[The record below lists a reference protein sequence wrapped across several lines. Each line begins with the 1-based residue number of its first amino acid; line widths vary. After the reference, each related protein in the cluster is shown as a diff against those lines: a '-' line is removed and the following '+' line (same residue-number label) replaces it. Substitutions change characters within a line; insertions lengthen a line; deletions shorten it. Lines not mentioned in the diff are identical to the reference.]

1 MFSEPAALLLDFVV
15 GLGLLLLLAF
25 DFLAG
30 LEFYPPDL
38 LDLRVVYDFELFLVL
53 SDLQF
58 ALLSQLLSLHA
69 FLLLLLQLLLPVF
82 CSLLL
87 DKPLSLFPASALLRF
102 LLPDLPFSFRLFL
115 LALGLIF
122 LQLGLHQFCVF

>member
-1 MFSEPAALLLDFVV
+1 LLALVELSQLRLGLLASLDDAFVLLLDLFSEPAALLLDFVV

-53 SDLQF
+53 SDL
-58 ALLSQLLSLHA
+58 
-69 FLLLLLQLLLPVF
+69 
-82 CSLLL
+82 
-87 DKPLSLFPASALLRF
+87 
-102 LLPDLPFSFRLFL
+102 
-115 LALGLIF
+115 
-122 LQLGLHQFCVF
+122 